1 MTWHV
6 LNLNGSRKT
15 NCVTAIERRRFQG
28 HDSLFMEIRVKEKGA
43 LQAGC
48 ANLFNLCNL
57 YSDYSLQS

>member
-15 NCVTAIERRRFQG
+15 NCFTAIERRRFQG
-28 HDSLFMEIRVKEKGA
+28 HDSQFMEIRVKEKGA

-48 ANLFNLCNL
+48 SNLFNLCNL
-57 YSDYSLQS
+57 